1 MFWPLCVISNYPKIM
16 KIEIGENLAYTYLKH
31 FEGCRI
37 VQTNWKTSG
46 RWTLTEFEKEPA
58 IKLLNEIRKLEGF
71 TELFKNVSFEQILKQ
86 AEIDLLGINTIESSI
101 FGVEIAFHSS
111 GVNYGEKD
119 SSVSKIVEKLLR
131 TILVMQCYFKDF
143 NKFNAYFITPKS
155 SEYAS
160 TQITQRIE
168 KILQFLNDDSISI
181 QFISDDKFYE
191 QIVNPIIADDFNEH
205 DTNELFSRAVKMLK
219 LNYKIVNSKSVGSD
233 IKPTSKAK
241 DDINKRAVGGMKIG
255 QFVQGKM
262 KKLEQKNLLSP
273 QDIANL
279 LSQEYS
285 KKVFNQNFPVL
296 KNSDDDI
303 KDEKGR
309 NRYYT
314 SEMFFGEHY
323 LTSQWFEYHW
333 EPFLSWLKKY
343 ETS

>member
-1 MFWPLCVISNYPKIM
+1 M

-46 RWTLTEFEKEPA
+46 RWTLTEFEKKPA
-58 IKLLNEIRKLEGF
+58 IDLFNEIKKLKDF
-71 TELFKNVSFEQILKQ
+71 TELFKNVSLEQILKQ

-119 SSVSKIVEKLLR
+119 FSVSKIIEKLLR

-155 SEYAS
+155 SEYVR

-168 KILQFLNDDSISI
+168 KILKLLNDDTISI
-181 QFISDDKFYE
+181 KFISDDNFYE
-191 QIVNPIIADDFNEH
+191 QIVNPIIADDFKDH
-205 DTNELFSRAVKMLK
+205 DSNELFSRAVKMLK
-219 LNYKIVNSKSVGSD
+219 LNYKIVNPNSVESNIKYKSKTNNDV
-233 IKPTSKAK
+233 
-241 DDINKRAVGGMKIG
+241 NKFTVDGMKIG
-255 QFVQGKM
+255 QFVQSKM
-262 KKLEQKNLLSP
+262 KELEQNSSLPLQEIENLLSP
-273 QDIANL
+273 Q
-279 LSQEYS
+279 YS
-285 KKVFNQNFPVL
+285 KKVFNLNFPVL
-296 KNSDDDI
+296 KHADDDI

-309 NRYYT
+309 NRYYKG
-314 SEMFFGEHY
+314 EMFFGEHY

-333 EPFLSWLKKY
+333 TPLLSWLEKIK
-343 ETS
+343 SP

>member
-1 MFWPLCVISNYPKIM
+1 M

-46 RWTLTEFEKEPA
+46 RWKLTEFEKESA
-58 IKLLNEIRKLEGF
+58 INLFNEIKKLEDF
-71 TELFKNVSFEQILKQ
+71 KELFRDVSFEQILKQ

-119 SSVSKIVEKLLR
+119 FNVSKIVEKLLR

-143 NKFNAYFITPKS
+143 NKFNAYFLTPKS
-155 SEYAS
+155 SEYAR
-160 TQITQRIE
+160 TRITQLIE
-168 KILQFLNDDSISI
+168 KILHFLNDDTINI
-181 QFISDDKFYE
+181 QFISDENFYN
-191 QIVNPIIADDFNEH
+191 QIVNPIVADDFKEH

-219 LNYKIVNSKSVGSD
+219 LNYKIVSPTSPGSD
-233 IKPTSKAK
+233 VKYEHKARNNV
-241 DDINKRAVGGMKIG
+241 NKRTVEGMKIG
-255 QFVQGKM
+255 QFVQNKM
-262 KKLEQKNLLSP
+262 KQLEQKSSLSLQEIENLF
-273 QDIANL
+273 
-279 LSQEYS
+279 SQEYS
-285 KKVFNQNFPVL
+285 KKVFNQNFSVL
-296 KNSDDDI
+296 KHADEEI

-314 SEMFFGEHY
+314 SEMFFGENY

-333 EPFLSWLKKY
+333 EPFLTWLKKF

>member
-1 MFWPLCVISNYPKIM
+1 M

-46 RWTLTEFEKEPA
+46 RWTLTEFEKEQA
-58 IKLLNEIRKLEGF
+58 ITLFDEIKKVEDF
-71 TELFKNVSFEQILKQ
+71 SELFRNVSFEQILKQ

-119 SSVSKIVEKLLR
+119 FNVSKILEKLIR

-155 SEYAS
+155 SEYAR
-160 TQITQRIE
+160 TQITLRIE

-205 DTNELFSRAVKMLK
+205 DTNELFSRAVKMIK
-219 LNYKIVNSKSVGSD
+219 LNYKIVNSKLVGSD
-233 IKPTSKAK
+233 VKYKPKAK
-241 DDINKRAVGGMKIG
+241 NDVNKRTVEEMKIG
-255 QFVQGKM
+255 QFVQSKM
-262 KKLEQKNLLSP
+262 KELEQKNLLSS
-273 QDIANL
+273 QDISNL
-279 LSQEYS
+279 LSEEYS
-285 KKVFNQNFPVL
+285 RTVFNQKFAVL
-296 KNSDDDI
+296 KNAMMI
-303 KDEKGR
+303 LKTKKEEIAIIQAR
-309 NRYYT
+309 C
-314 SEMFFGEHY
+314 
-323 LTSQWFEYHW
+323 
-333 EPFLSWLKKY
+333 FLVSII
-343 ETS
+343 

>member
-1 MFWPLCVISNYPKIM
+1 M

-46 RWTLTEFEKEPA
+46 RWTLTEFEKKTA
-58 IKLLNEIRKLEGF
+58 INLFNEIKKLEDF
-71 TELFKNVSFEQILKQ
+71 TELFRNVSFEQILKQ

-119 SSVSKIVEKLLR
+119 FSVSKIVEKLLR

-155 SEYAS
+155 SEYVR

-168 KILQFLNDDSISI
+168 KISQFLNDDTINI
-181 QFISDDKFYE
+181 QFISGDNFYE
-191 QIVNPIIADDFNEH
+191 QIVNPIIADDFKEH

-219 LNYKIVNSKSVGSD
+219 LNYKIVSPNSVEID
-233 IKPTSKAK
+233 TQYTSKARK
-241 DDINKRAVGGMKIG
+241 DLNKRTVEGMKIG
-255 QFVQGKM
+255 QFVQSKM
-262 KKLEQKNLLSP
+262 KKLEQKSLLPIQEIDNLLG
-273 QDIANL
+273 
-279 LSQEYS
+279 QEYS
-285 KKVFNQNFPVL
+285 KKVFNLNFPVL
-296 KNSDDDI
+296 KHAEDDI

-333 EPFLSWLKKY
+333 EPFLLWLKKF
-343 ETS
+343 ELS

>member
-1 MFWPLCVISNYPKIM
+1 M

-58 IKLLNEIRKLEGF
+58 LNLFNEIKKLEDF
-71 TELFKNVSFEQILKQ
+71 TELFRNVSFEQILKQ
-86 AEIDLLGINTIESSI
+86 AEIDLLGINTIESSV

-119 SSVSKIVEKLLR
+119 FSVFKIVEKLLR

-155 SEYAS
+155 SEYAR

-168 KILQFLNDDSISI
+168 KLLKFLNDDTISI
-181 QFISDDKFYE
+181 KFISDDDFYE
-191 QIVNPIIADDFNEH
+191 QIVNPIIADDFKEH

-219 LNYKIVNSKSVGSD
+219 LNYKIVSPNSAGSD
-233 IKPTSKAK
+233 VKYTSKARNNV
-241 DDINKRAVGGMKIG
+241 NKRTVDGMKIG
-255 QFVQGKM
+255 QFVQSKM
-262 KKLEQKNLLSP
+262 KQLEQKNLLSF
-273 QDIANL
+273 QNIENL

-285 KKVFNQNFPVL
+285 KITFNQNFPVL
-296 KNSDDDI
+296 KHVDDEI

-314 SEMFFGEHY
+314 SEMFFGEYY

-333 EPFLSWLKKY
+333 EPFLSWLKKF

>member
-1 MFWPLCVISNYPKIM
+1 M
-16 KIEIGENLAYTYLKH
+16 A
-31 FEGCRI
+31 
-37 VQTNWKTSG
+37 
-46 RWTLTEFEKEPA
+46 EFEKEHA
-58 IKLLNEIRKLEGF
+58 INLFIEIKKLEEF
-71 TELFKNVSFEQILKQ
+71 TELFRNVSFEQILKQ

-101 FGVEIAFHSS
+101 FGVEIAFHSA

-119 SSVSKIVEKLLR
+119 FSVSKIVEKLLR

-155 SEYAS
+155 SEYAR

-168 KILQFLNDDSISI
+168 KILQFLNDDTISI
-181 QFISDDKFYE
+181 RFISDDNFYE

-219 LNYKIVNSKSVGSD
+219 LNYKIVSPKSVGSD
-233 IKPTSKAK
+233 VQYKPKAK
-241 DDINKRAVGGMKIG
+241 SFVNKRTVEGMKIG
-255 QFVQGKM
+255 QFVQSKM
-262 KKLEQKNLLSP
+262 KQLEQNSSLSLQEIENLLSH
-273 QDIANL
+273 Q
-279 LSQEYS
+279 YS
-285 KKVFNQNFPVL
+285 KRIFNLNYPVL
-296 KNSDDDI
+296 KHSDNDI

-314 SEMFFGEHY
+314 NEMFFGEHY

-343 ETS
+343 EKT